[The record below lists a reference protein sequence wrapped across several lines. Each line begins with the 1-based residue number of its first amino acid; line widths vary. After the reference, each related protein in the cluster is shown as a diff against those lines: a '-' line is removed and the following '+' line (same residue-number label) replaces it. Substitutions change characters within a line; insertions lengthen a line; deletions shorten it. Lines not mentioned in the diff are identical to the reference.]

1 MKLAQLKQQILEKQ
15 NLSLKLQELEKDKSK
30 YQRESSIFNLQYEE
44 EYKTLEKLE
53 RKLLVIN
60 REEKIFIQEEKIRK
74 IKSKVHHI
82 QYEFNLVIQEIE
94 KLSIQFNKLKNVEQE
109 YIDELN
115 QHISNIDSM
124 HSLYEQ
130 KEHYNQIIQ
139 DNLICEKIIE
149 ESNKFIDCLKRI
161 AYDLSKRDNIMADL
175 RITLGNT
182 SWILGNPYYDVKN
195 IQKEIITFEDPLKHF
210 IEYPELKVHIERYFE
225 YSEKFFDCTITRLGL
240 EFTKES
246 YLGVSYHGKL
256 IDFKRD
262 ICKVRN
268 KINEYYKKN
277 QVIEKELLEQFEN
290 YFLNN

>member
-82 QYEFNLVIQEIE
+82 QYELNLVIQDIE
-94 KLSIQFNKLKNVEQE
+94 KLSIQFNELKNVEHE

-195 IQKEIITFEDPLKHF
+195 IQKEIITFEEPLKHF
-210 IEYPELKVHIERYFE
+210 ANYPELKVHIERYFE
-225 YSEKFFDCTITRLGL
+225 Y
-240 EFTKES
+240 
-246 YLGVSYHGKL
+246 
-256 IDFKRD
+256 
-262 ICKVRN
+262 
-268 KINEYYKKN
+268 
-277 QVIEKELLEQFEN
+277 
-290 YFLNN
+290 